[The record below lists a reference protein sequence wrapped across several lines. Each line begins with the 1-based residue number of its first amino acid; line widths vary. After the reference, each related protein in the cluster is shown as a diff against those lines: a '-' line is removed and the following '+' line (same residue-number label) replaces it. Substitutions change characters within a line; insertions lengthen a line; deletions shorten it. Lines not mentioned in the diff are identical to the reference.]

1 MRILVYCYVGVL
13 KYQIIQ
19 IKSGGTRCKIDTMA
33 KKAVNVWALMF
44 LLQNLNEIE
53 QANMD

>member
-1 MRILVYCYVGVL
+1 MNFTFLSFYFLTKLEFIMRIMVYCYVGVL

-33 KKAVNVWALMF
+33 
-44 LLQNLNEIE
+44 
-53 QANMD
+53 

>member
-1 MRILVYCYVGVL
+1 MYCYVGVL